1 LDRIT
6 SLGAAAERITTLDGG
21 FARSAGRG
29 SAAAE
34 ITVVMEKALIWKD

>member
-1 LDRIT
+1 MT
-6 SLGAAAERITTLDGG
+6 MGGG

-34 ITVVMEKALIWKD
+34 ITVVMENVLI